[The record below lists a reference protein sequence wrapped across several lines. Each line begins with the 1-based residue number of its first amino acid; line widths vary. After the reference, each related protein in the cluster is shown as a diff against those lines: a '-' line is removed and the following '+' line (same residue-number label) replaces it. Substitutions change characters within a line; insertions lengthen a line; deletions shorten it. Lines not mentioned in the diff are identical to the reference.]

1 MQGQRPVDL
10 WASVINVESD
20 IFGRYPQVYVIAS
33 SSGLE
38 IGFGVAI
45 HEDDY
50 YNAEIKQRNRAIVP
64 ILYQKLPDPA
74 SAFVRELDNEL
85 ENDGVW
91 KFGLKTRQGEMGNFT
106 SLSELIR
113 FLKSSESSA
122 QGGGSVYQI
131 IEPER
136 ANSSE
141 FDLGVVFSRTVA
153 RFAPLMRLLSPSHS
167 DSIRLTDQE
176 TVDRAAQNIPEFNP
190 ADLADGRKKLLQAVA
205 VRQGQAKFRE
215 KLLDAYNSRCA
226 VTGTAIAATL
236 QAAHIVPYRGPEMN
250 SVQNGV
256 LLRADIHNLF
266 DLGLMQIDPSTL
278 RISLSEEL
286 KSTSYGKLDGRKLR
300 APLQVSKRPSQA
312 ALSERLK
319 LFS

>member
-1 MQGQRPVDL
+1 M
-10 WASVINVESD
+10 VEKSYCKLS
-20 IFGRYPQVYVIAS
+20 RYDKA
-33 SSGLE
+33 
-38 IGFGVAI
+38 
-45 HEDDY
+45 
-50 YNAEIKQRNRAIVP
+50 KRNFE
-64 ILYQKLPDPA
+64 K
-74 SAFVRELDNEL
+74 
-85 ENDGVW
+85 
-91 KFGLKTRQGEMGNFT
+91 
-106 SLSELIR
+106 
-113 FLKSSESSA
+113 
-122 QGGGSVYQI
+122 
-131 IEPER
+131 
-136 ANSSE
+136 
-141 FDLGVVFSRTVA
+141 
-153 RFAPLMRLLSPSHS
+153 
-167 DSIRLTDQE
+167 
-176 TVDRAAQNIPEFNP
+176 
-190 ADLADGRKKLLQAVA
+190 
-205 VRQGQAKFRE
+205 